1 MTDHEEPRP
10 TLEPEKDQKGFR
22 TLKLRYQTQDAALA
36 LESQKLYRF
45 NRFAEIYQSLSERKS
60 RMSSGERIFFIIIK
74 IEVLGRYFRKILL
87 KIRKILYCRKLRH
100 FTKKK

>member
-45 NRFAEIYQSLSERKS
+45 NRFAEIY
-60 RMSSGERIFFIIIK
+60 
-74 IEVLGRYFRKILL
+74 
-87 KIRKILYCRKLRH
+87 
-100 FTKKK
+100 